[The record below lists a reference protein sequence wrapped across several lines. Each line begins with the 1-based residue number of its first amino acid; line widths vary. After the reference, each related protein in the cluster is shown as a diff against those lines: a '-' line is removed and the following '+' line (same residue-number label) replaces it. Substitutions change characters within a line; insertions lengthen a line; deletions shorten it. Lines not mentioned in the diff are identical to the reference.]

1 MQRQQQFEQ
10 EAMQRRRLLSAAGKP
25 ADSRSID
32 QWFSQHADFGTFQS
46 SNGSV
51 AGNSSGVFV
60 VLAGTGANGSSGA
73 DAILLAGTTRQPKDF
88 TLHDLRMSI
97 LTLAVAVAVAT
108 LLQGLAVGAW
118 RLFRLNPDNL
128 PMLVRFPKPQLLMY
142 TLLMVPVIYGAAK
155 LVASASSSGDTG
167 AGLACVV
174 LLPLPVLAY
183 WAHVLWIWYTDPVD
197 AFVKRSKSNIMRT
210 YQRPAS
216 MAGTRTAEAQEAAAN
231 QQQQRAQATLALLG
245 DLDDNPTLIIR
256 DRRSGED
263 ELDEI
268 FDRGTR
274 SSSDDG
280 EGERSRLPA
289 SRPTASGAGGAAAA
303 DGMARVRSQR
313 QAAVSVEGKPQQQ
326 GGSRW
331 RSLVSEQG
339 NAQSSSAVRSAG
351 EAGGSGSARSS
362 RSIEGS
368 TGGAVLG
375 SRSKVLRAGSP
386 AAPPGEELAP
396 QAGTSRPALLS
407 FLPVSPDDEEDMLTG
422 GAGGAPRAGGR
433 PLGEGVEEQQQITAQ
448 DSEQAAMA
456 AAWNAARGDYGPS
469 TSGWGGGPRA
479 EVVSLTG
486 VAVGGN
492 DGPAPITRQQ
502 TWMGGNDHA
511 EQQQLAS
518 SGMFGDTA
526 AAGRFLDRFWYMV
539 DDLVGDD
546 RAQALP
552 RVCLPILLF
561 YVVNSV
567 QRVLSALFFG
577 FYHFAY
583 ISLTQLGALVVLHA
597 LFVLYLLAVRPYASK
612 LLLGSDVVAYLCELT
627 ILAAALL
634 LRQAPNSTALLQVL
648 VGCYFIDVLFMMLP
662 ELLRYCVMAWEW
674 WQRRRQQRLNAAA
687 GAAAGVAVV
696 TRSGG
701 SKVPVGRE
709 PSRHQQA
716 GAAAVAAAG
725 PRVSDVK
732 SANAAA
738 VAAAAAL
745 KLKGKD

>member
-1 MQRQQQFEQ
+1 MLLCTV
-10 EAMQRRRLLSAAGKP
+10 RLRAGFLC
-25 ADSRSID
+25 R
-32 QWFSQHADFGTFQS
+32 
-46 SNGSV
+46 
-51 AGNSSGVFV
+51 
-60 VLAGTGANGSSGA
+60 
-73 DAILLAGTTRQPKDF
+73 
-88 TLHDLRMSI
+88 
-97 LTLAVAVAVAT
+97 
-108 LLQGLAVGAW
+108 
-118 RLFRLNPDNL
+118 
-128 PMLVRFPKPQLLMY
+128 LVRFPKPQLLMY

-183 WAHVLWIWYTDPVD
+183 WAYVLWIWYTDPVD

-313 QAAVSVEGKPQQQ
+313 QPAVSVEGKQQQQQ

-362 RSIEGS
+362 RSMEGS

-396 QAGTSRPALLS
+396 QGGLQG
-407 FLPVSPDDEEDMLTG
+407 LT
-422 GAGGAPRAGGR
+422 R
-433 PLGEGVEEQQQITAQ
+433 LC
-448 DSEQAAMA
+448 S
-456 AAWNAARGDYGPS
+456 
-469 TSGWGGGPRA
+469 
-479 EVVSLTG
+479 
-486 VAVGGN
+486 
-492 DGPAPITRQQ
+492 
-502 TWMGGNDHA
+502 
-511 EQQQLAS
+511 
-518 SGMFGDTA
+518 
-526 AAGRFLDRFWYMV
+526 
-539 DDLVGDD
+539 
-546 RAQALP
+546 
-552 RVCLPILLF
+552 VC
-561 YVVNSV
+561 
-567 QRVLSALFFG
+567 
-577 FYHFAY
+577 
-583 ISLTQLGALVVLHA
+583 
-597 LFVLYLLAVRPYASK
+597 
-612 LLLGSDVVAYLCELT
+612 C
-627 ILAAALL
+627 
-634 LRQAPNSTALLQVL
+634 
-648 VGCYFIDVLFMMLP
+648 
-662 ELLRYCVMAWEW
+662 
-674 WQRRRQQRLNAAA
+674 
-687 GAAAGVAVV
+687 
-696 TRSGG
+696 
-701 SKVPVGRE
+701 
-709 PSRHQQA
+709 
-716 GAAAVAAAG
+716 
-725 PRVSDVK
+725 
-732 SANAAA
+732 
-738 VAAAAAL
+738 
-745 KLKGKD
+745 